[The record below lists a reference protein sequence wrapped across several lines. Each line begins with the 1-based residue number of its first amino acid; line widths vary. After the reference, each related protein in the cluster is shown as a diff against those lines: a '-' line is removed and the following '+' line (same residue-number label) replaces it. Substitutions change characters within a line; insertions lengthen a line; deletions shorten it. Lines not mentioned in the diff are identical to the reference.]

1 MIQLRSGNLWVRH
14 KKGSWRRL
22 PWSFFLLI
30 PAVCATILLG
40 VILSLNRSEATLA
53 WLVADVPGGR
63 EFFWESV
70 FHHGEVGLENA
81 LHLQQP
87 PVQSKLPTIDIYV
100 GDGVINEIMKA
111 KLNGDRELG
120 REPGGDRPYFPA
132 YYVDESG
139 KVQEAQVGL
148 RGWGFQHHSPR
159 KPSLR
164 VRIKKDQVASG
175 QRFVELQRPERI
187 TGFTNYLPE
196 RLALEFGV
204 MTALS
209 DYVRVFINRKFKGV
223 YLRSYRPGEALT
235 LAQGRLPGPYFKGDA
250 LGSYRGEDL
259 WSDHKAWRIFEKT
272 DRGVEYLDKFLDHI
286 RDSGSLESR
295 VQTEE
300 FVDSEAFAR
309 WQALMTVV
317 GSAHTDDFHNQVLFL
332 NPMTGLFEPVL
343 WDVNGLGATLD
354 WQANVDRVPNRLIA
368 HLMQDPRWT
377 HRRNQLIHELIT
389 TTCRPDVFK
398 ERVDKL
404 LGELS
409 PELKADSYIARE
421 ASTPVS
427 GVSTFE
433 DIPVT
438 EVDRLGDSSWQF
450 MEQRVPFLTRYLE
463 DARFAVRST
472 GSKETEV
479 VVFGNVAIAVQT
491 PDGERTLYP
500 GQTRGAGVVPESA
513 VPPSEEWVPAPLT
526 YTLPY
531 SASELAFRNAVPGTA
546 VEPTSF
552 DGSAQPVELTCFQP
566 ERFPS
571 PPTNTV
577 VLGPGTVHFREDL
590 LLTKEQSLE
599 VRPGTTLLLHPGCS
613 IICHG
618 KATLAG
624 TERQPI
630 TVGRAEEAAWGVLA
644 LMGPKTEGS
653 KLSHVAIEGGSLTTY
668 RGIDFKGMVNVYQ
681 CPDITLESSRF
692 GKNEV
697 SDDAVNLATCK
708 FTVRDCVWE
717 GARSDGFDSDM
728 SEGTVSKTRFLRT
741 GNDGLDLMTSKV
753 KVEDCFF
760 DGCGDKGAS
769 IGEGSRARISSS
781 VFKGCV
787 IGSQVKDDSRAA
799 YLDCV
804 FEDCG
809 QALDA
814 YRKKWLYLSGGHIL
828 IRNCTF
834 SAEQG
839 NIKLDRRSTA
849 EILNGEM
856 TGAVSRTVTELGPE
870 WEGLVP

>member
-1 MIQLRSGNLWVRH
+1 MIQLRAGKLWVRH
-14 KKGSWRRL
+14 KKGSWRRI

-30 PAVCATILLG
+30 PMLALTILLG

-53 WLVADVPGGR
+53 WLVADVPGG
-63 EFFWESV
+63 EDFFWDSV
-70 FHHGEVGLENA
+70 IHHGEIALENA
-81 LHLQQP
+81 LHIQQP
-87 PVQSKLPTIDIYV
+87 PIQSKLPTIDIFV

-111 KLNGDRELG
+111 KLIGDRELG

-132 YYVDESG
+132 YYLDESN

-164 VRIKKDQVASG
+164 VRINKDQVASG

-259 WSDHKAWRIFEKT
+259 WSDHKAWRIFEET
-272 DRGVEYLDKFLDHI
+272 ERGVEYLDKFLDHI

-295 VQTEE
+295 VESEQ

-354 WQANVDRVPNRLIA
+354 WQANVDRIPNRLIA

-377 HRRNQLIHELIT
+377 HRRNQFIHELIT
-389 TTCRPDVFK
+389 TTCRPDAFK

-404 LGELS
+404 MADLA

-421 ASTPVS
+421 AKTPVD

-438 EVDRLGDSSWQF
+438 EVDHLGDSSWQF
-450 MEQRVPFLTRYLE
+450 IDKRVPFLTEYLQ
-463 DARFAVRST
+463 DARFSVKSA
-472 GSKETEV
+472 GPEETEV
-479 VVFGNVAIAVQT
+479 VVFGNIAVAVKT
-491 PDGERTLYP
+491 PGGERILYP
-500 GQTRGAGVVPESA
+500 GQTRGADVVPESA
-513 VPPSEEWVPAPLT
+513 VTSGEEWMPAPLS
-526 YTLPY
+526 YRIPY
-531 SASELAFRNAVPGTA
+531 PESALTFSNAVTGTPVQPSSFEA
-546 VEPTSF
+546 PT
-552 DGSAQPVELTCFQP
+552 DQTELTCFHP
-566 ERFPS
+566 DRFPVA
-571 PPTNTV
+571 PTDTL
-577 VLGPGTVHFREDL
+577 VLGPGTVHIREDIL
-590 LLTKEQSLE
+590 LGEGQTLE
-599 VRPGTTLLLHPGCS
+599 VKPGTELLIHPGRS
-613 IICHG
+613 IISHG
-618 KATLAG
+618 KALLNG
-624 TERQPI
+624 TKEKPI
-630 TVGRAEEAAWGVLA
+630 SLRPADKEPWGA
-644 LMGPKTEGS
+644 FSLMGPRTSGS
-653 KLSHVAIEGGSLTTY
+653 VLKEVTVEGGSLATY

-681 CPDITLESSRF
+681 CPDITLDSSRF
-692 GKNEV
+692 GINHV

-708 FTVRDCVWE
+708 FLVQNCVWAE
-717 GARSDGFDSDM
+717 ARSDGFDSDM
-728 SEGTVSKTRFLRT
+728 SEGTVRHTRFLRT

-753 KVEDCFF
+753 RVEDCRFE
-760 DGCGDKGAS
+760 GCGDKGAS
-769 IGEGSRARISSS
+769 VGEGSRARISDS
-781 VFKGCV
+781 VFDSCV
-787 IGSQVKDDSRAA
+787 IGSQVKDDSRAS
-799 YLDCV
+799 YLTCQFV
-804 FEDCG
+804 NCG

-828 IRNCTF
+828 VRNCTF
-834 SAEQG
+834 SEDLGQ
-839 NIKLDRRSTA
+839 IKLDQRSSA
-849 EILNGEM
+849 VILDGEM
-856 TGAVSRTVTELGPE
+856 TGVESKKASELGPE
-870 WEGLVP
+870 WEGLAP